1 MILGEASVHLADLR
15 PNVPAASTIA
25 IGTGATFAT
34 ALELVV
40 SGDMAAREV
49 LVLPSSLRRAD
60 RIAAALREQLRAY
73 GVASHLVLPVN
84 PLAALAHL
92 GRGKRIAHWCTV
104 NITLPDKPPGTVCLP
119 AQMIGENPVWT
130 VTDVDAVSGRG
141 PFVLDLIA
149 RYVHPILRVQLLAS
163 SSRADDAVDVNLVVR
178 ISVSVIGKMVGSFAM
193 VGVTSDPIA
202 AELFAMALADE
213 DLAVNRAV
221 VGPWEDRVIQR
232 ATELELGVRIPQ
244 DLSISLAG
252 EISQPAREAVERIV
266 RRFGVGLS

>member
-1 MILGEASVHLADLR
+1 VFI
-15 PNVPAASTIA
+15 
-25 IGTGATFAT
+25 
-34 ALELVV
+34 
-40 SGDMAAREV
+40 
-49 LVLPSSLRRAD
+49 
-60 RIAAALREQLRAY
+60 
-73 GVASHLVLPVN
+73 
-84 PLAALAHL
+84 
-92 GRGKRIAHWCTV
+92 
-104 NITLPDKPPGTVCLP
+104 
-119 AQMIGENPVWT
+119 
-130 VTDVDAVSGRG
+130 
-141 PFVLDLIA
+141 
-149 RYVHPILRVQLLAS
+149 LAS